1 MHLKVLL
8 AGVQKLRAESKEST
22 FVCRVSLRPLYVH
35 VWTHTAEERSFEE
48 AKKW

>member
-8 AGVQKLRAESKEST
+8 ARVQKLRAESKEGK
-22 FVCRVSLRPLYVH
+22 FMCRLSLRSPYVDI
-35 VWTHTAEERSFEE
+35 WTHTTEERSFEE